1 MKDFKPSLN
10 DVEELMDK
18 HKKEEFTGKKVAIS
32 LLSIVIMLLCQAV
45 GYGMAKLASYA
56 SLPFWTNNIFF
67 GVFYAASAYIMLK
80 WLVETG
86 LGLTLKDCRIGR
98 NAPGVIWIIMAI
110 VMPIAITWIMIT
122 QPGHM
127 VHNDISASTRHYLIT
142 YAIFNVGLGSGIVEE
157 LVLRGVIMRAVEA
170 KWDRATAVVIP
181 SFVIG
186 FLGLSGI
193 GSSDPVLIM
202 LTVGCSTMAS
212 IMYSLIAL
220 DSNSVWSSC
229 IFHGFWNMVMIGGI
243 VSVGSSSTMSSI
255 YTYVLDLKQVYLT
268 GGDQGIGMSLI
279 AIIAYSVISIFAI
292 YHMKVNKER

>member
-1 MKDFKPSLN
+1 MRILGIDP
-10 DVEELMDK
+10 
-18 HKKEEFTGKKVAIS
+18 
-32 LLSIVIMLLCQAV
+32 
-45 GYGMAKLASYA
+45 GYA
-56 SLPFWTNNIFF
+56 
-67 GVFYAASAYIMLK
+67 
-80 WLVETG
+80 
-86 LGLTLKDCRIGR
+86 
-98 NAPGVIWIIMAI
+98 
-110 VMPIAITWIMIT
+110 
-122 QPGHM
+122 
-127 VHNDISASTRHYLIT
+127 
-142 YAIFNVGLGSGIVEE
+142 
-157 LVLRGVIMRAVEA
+157 IMRAVEA